1 MSKKAGSSYRR
12 LGNVYGVVLIGGK
25 GKRLRPLSTDS
36 RPKAFISIA
45 RNRKTMFENTIRRLE
60 KLIAPGNI
68 LVVANKAHARLVK
81 EEFPGIKRNR
91 LILEPVSRNTAPAIA
106 LAAWQLRDK
115 GHNAVMVVL
124 PTDHYVPDEEKQR
137 ACLAKGIHSAL
148 KGESG
153 FVVLGL
159 KPKGP
164 STGFGYIKIKKG
176 AGAEKGNCRVER
188 FVEKPHLARARRYV
202 ASGKYLWN
210 TGVFIFRVAAL
221 IEAIKEH
228 APEIYSCLKR
238 AGAQEGLYEK
248 MPDVSIDY
256 AIMEKVKGIRCVR
269 GSYRWSDVG
278 SFDSLKKVLRRES
291 RRFVAEDGKVLK
303 ILP

>member
-1 MSKKAGSSYRR
+1 MSKKISSVYRR
-12 LGNVYGVVLIGGK
+12 SGSVYGVVLIGGK
-25 GKRLRPLSTDS
+25 GKRLRPLSTDA
-36 RPKAFISIA
+36 RPKAFLSIA

-60 KLIAPGNI
+60 RLVLPGNI
-68 LVVANKAHARLVK
+68 LVLANKSHARLVK

-106 LAAWQLRDK
+106 LAAWQLRDT
-115 GHNAVMVVL
+115 GRNTVMVVL

-137 ACLAKGIHSAL
+137 ACLSKGISTAL
-148 KGESG
+148 AGKGD
-153 FVVLGL
+153 FIVLGL
-159 KPKGP
+159 KPKEP
-164 STGFGYIKIKKG
+164 ATGFGYIKIKSG
-176 AGAEKGNCRVER
+176 ASTENGSYRVER
-188 FVEKPHLARARRYV
+188 FIEKPHLARAKKYV
-202 ASGKYLWN
+202 ASGNYLWN

-238 AGAQEGLYEK
+238 AGAKGDFYEK
-248 MPDVSIDY
+248 MPDISIDY